1 MTLLIWLGIILC
13 ITQSAMFSGLNLA
26 FFSISKLR
34 LELEVKQHNQQAQQ
48 VLNMRKNANFLL
60 VTILWGN
67 VSVNVLLA
75 LLSGSVLAGFAAFL
89 FSTVVITIMGE
100 IIPQA
105 YFSRH
110 AISVAATLSPI
121 LRFYQVILYPVA
133 KPTAFVLDRWLGEE
147 AVSYY
152 RERDVQELIKLHMQA
167 SDTEIDRVEGRGAIN
182 FLDLDDLTIEHEG
195 EIIDPR
201 SILQI
206 NFEMG
211 KPVIPEIDPSDPDG
225 FFQSVLG
232 SQKKWVILTDQHHEP
247 RLVLNADRFIREALL
262 KPDKLNFLF
271 HCHRPILI
279 RDGSVTLDQVI
290 PRFSVNPQHSQDDV
304 IDEDIII
311 LWSHQKKI
319 ITGSDLLGRLLRG
332 IVQNRAFTIE
342 SSHAA
347 EDPTSNEK

>member
-1 MTLLIWLGIILC
+1 MP
-13 ITQSAMFSGLNLA
+13 
-26 FFSISKLR
+26 R
-34 LELEVKQHNQQAQQ
+34 H
-48 VLNMRKNANFLL
+48 
-60 VTILWGN
+60 
-67 VSVNVLLA
+67 
-75 LLSGSVLAGFAAFL
+75 
-89 FSTVVITIMGE
+89 
-100 IIPQA
+100 
-105 YFSRH
+105 SRH
-110 AISVAATLSPI
+110 AISVAATLSPV

-133 KPTAFVLDRWLGEE
+133 KPTSFVLDRWLGEE

-152 RERDVQELIKLHMQA
+152 RERDVQELIKLHMQS

-225 FFQSVLG
+225 FFQSVLL